1 MFSDYR
7 FIFGLFS
14 IVVVVL
20 TFVSSYAA
28 SKIGTHKDIER
39 NKDDIKKHT
48 GDITEIYGTLDNFRD
63 NRRTNADCNRMM
75 DKLEEQSNFRDLQLK
90 ENMQRV
96 ETTITQLNEK
106 ITISFGQVISEIKK
120 NGKKG

>member
-75 DKLEEQSNFRDLQLK
+75 E
-90 ENMQRV
+90 
-96 ETTITQLNEK
+96 ITQLNEK